1 VASQRLILASASPR
15 RLQLLREAGWDV
27 EASVSGVDEVEDATF
42 SPPGLAL
49 ENARL
54 KWRAVAPLHP
64 GETVLAADTV
74 VWLEGRFFGKP
85 TDRLDAVRMLLAL
98 AGRTHCVVTGVL
110 LGRFGGEVVEFAE
123 TSWVTFHALGL
134 REIDAYL
141 DSIDPLDKAGGYAAQ
156 DDSGRLIA
164 HIEGLVSNVVGLPV
178 ERLAGF
184 SSPRP

>member
-1 VASQRLILASASPR
+1 
-15 RLQLLREAGWDV
+15 
-27 EASVSGVDEVEDATF
+27 
-42 SPPGLAL
+42 
-49 ENARL
+49 
-54 KWRAVAPLHP
+54 
-64 GETVLAADTV
+64 
-74 VWLEGRFFGKP
+74 
-85 TDRLDAVRMLLAL
+85 
-98 AGRTHCVVTGVL
+98 
-110 LGRFGGEVVEFAE
+110 VVEFAE